1 MIWDTG
7 TGTLGIFSFILLGVC
22 VWILFLWQN
31 TRRMHEQLKHI
42 AQQQSLLRHDDS
54 ARDLCRAVH
63 LLQPD
68 AHAGVDYVIRH
79 DKPREEPYLA
89 EWHAAARQPTRDE
102 LRQALAK
109 VKHDEIAKNYASLRR
124 AEYPSVGNQL
134 DAAYKARQG
143 NDAEQIEI
151 DALIS
156 KVKEK
161 YPKSVECL

>member
-1 MIWDTG
+1 MSWDN
-7 TGTLGIFSFILLGVC
+7 GTLGIFSFILLGVC
-22 VWILFLWQN
+22 FWILFLWQN
-31 TRRMHEQLKHI
+31 TRRMRAQLKHV

-79 DKPREEPYLA
+79 DKPREDPYLA

-109 VKHDEIAKNYASLRR
+109 VKDDEIAKNYDSLRR
-124 AEYPSVGNQL
+124 AEYPSVG
-134 DAAYKARQG
+134 D
-143 NDAEQIEI
+143 
-151 DALIS
+151 
-156 KVKEK
+156 
-161 YPKSVECL
+161 

>member
-7 TGTLGIFSFILLGVC
+7 TLGIFTFILLGVC
-22 VWILFLWQN
+22 VWVLYLWQN
-31 TRRMHEQLKHI
+31 TRRMHVQLKQV

-54 ARDLCRAVH
+54 ARELCRAVH

-79 DKPREEPYLA
+79 DKASEEPYLA
-89 EWHAAARQPTRDE
+89 EWHGVVPQPSREE
-102 LRQALAK
+102 LRNALAK
-109 VKHDEIAKNYASLRR
+109 VNHDKLGKNYASLRR

-151 DALIS
+151 DTLIH

-161 YPKSVECL
+161 YPKSDECL

>member
-1 MIWDTG
+1 MMWDTG
-7 TGTLGIFSFILLGVC
+7 TLAIFSFIILVVC
-22 VWILFLWQN
+22 VWIFFLWLN
-31 TRRMHEQLKHI
+31 TRRMHEQLKQV

-63 LLQPD
+63 LLQPN

-79 DKPREEPYLA
+79 DKPGNDPYLS
-89 EWHAAARQPTRDE
+89 EWHAVMPQPTPNE
-102 LRQALAK
+102 LRDALAK
-109 VKHDEIAKNYASLRR
+109 IRHDEIAKNYASLRR

-143 NDAEQIEI
+143 NDAEQIDI

-156 KVKEK
+156 KIKEK

>member
-1 MIWDTG
+1 MMWDTG
-7 TGTLGIFSFILLGVC
+7 TLAIFSFILLVVC
-22 VWILFLWQN
+22 VWIFFLWLN
-31 TRRMHEQLKHI
+31 TRRMHEQLKQV

-63 LLQPD
+63 LLQPN

-79 DKPREEPYLA
+79 DNSDQEPYLA
-89 EWHAAARQPTRDE
+89 EWHAVMPQPTTNE
-102 LRQALAK
+102 LRDALAK
-109 VKHDEIAKNYASLRR
+109 IRHDEIAKNYASLRR

-156 KVKEK
+156 KIKEK

>member
-1 MIWDTG
+1 MPQDTG
-7 TGTLGIFSFILLGVC
+7 TFAILGFILLVVC
-22 VWILFLWQN
+22 MWVLYLWRN
-31 TRRMHEQLKHI
+31 TSRMHEQLKQV
-42 AQQQSLLRHDDS
+42 AQQQSLIRHDDS
-54 ARDLCRAVH
+54 VRDLCRAIH

-79 DKPREEPYLA
+79 DKADQDPYLA
-89 EWHAAARQPTRDE
+89 EWHAAGHQPSREE
-102 LRQALAK
+102 LQHALAK
-109 VKHDEIAKNYASLRR
+109 VVRDASAKNYASLRR
-124 AEYPSVGNQL
+124 AEYPTVGAQL

-151 DALIS
+151 DELIS

>member
-1 MIWDTG
+1 MMWDTG
-7 TGTLGIFSFILLGVC
+7 TLAILGFILLVVC

-31 TRRMHEQLKHI
+31 TRRMHEQLKQV
-42 AQQQSLLRHDDS
+42 AQQQSLLRHDDG

-63 LLQPD
+63 MLQPN

-79 DKPREEPYLA
+79 DKPSEEAYLA
-89 EWHAAARQPTRDE
+89 EWHAVAPQPTPEE
-102 LRQALAK
+102 LQRALAK
-109 VKHDEIAKNYASLRR
+109 ISQNELGKTYASMRR

-134 DAAYKARQG
+134 DAAYKARRG

-151 DALIS
+151 DEVIR
-156 KVKEK
+156 KVKDK